1 MIAENGNAEENDMD
15 LKIKENKT
23 TEFIA
28 GLLMFIGGVYLL
40 MKHVYVS
47 SSFFTHGLKVGGI
60 YVRSGICV
68 LPFVAAAICLFL
80 SPEKLW
86 PKVFA
91 GLSFVFIVL
100 VATLSVNVRVSRVS
114 LMNWIIILVLI
125 FGGIV
130 LILRAVYL
138 RKKKRN

>member
-1 MIAENGNAEENDMD
+1 MN

-23 TEFIA
+23 TEFII
-28 GLLMFIGGVYLL
+28 GLLMFVGGVFLL

-60 YVRSGICV
+60 YVRSGVCV
-68 LPFVAAAICLFL
+68 LPFVAAAICLFI
-80 SPEKLW
+80 SPDKLW
-86 PKVFA
+86 PKLFA

-100 VATLSVNVRVSRVS
+100 VAVMSVNIRVSRVS
-114 LMNWIIILVLI
+114 LMNWIFILVLL

-138 RKKKRN
+138 QKKKKN

>member
-1 MIAENGNAEENDMD
+1 MN
-15 LKIKENKT
+15 LKVKENKE
-23 TEFIA
+23 TEFII
-28 GLLMFIGGVYLL
+28 GLLMFIGGVYLM

-80 SPEKLW
+80 SPDKLW
-86 PKVFA
+86 PKIFA
-91 GLSFVFIVL
+91 GLAFVFIII
-100 VATLSVNVRVSRVS
+100 VAIMSVNIRVSPVS
-114 LMNWIIILVLI
+114 LMNWIFILVLI

-138 RKKKRN
+138 QKKKKD

>member
-1 MIAENGNAEENDMD
+1 MN

-23 TEFIA
+23 TEFII
-28 GLLMFIGGVYLL
+28 GLLMFVGGVFLL

-60 YVRSGICV
+60 YVRSGVCV
-68 LPFVAAAICLFL
+68 LPFVAAAICLFI
-80 SPEKLW
+80 SPDKLW

-100 VATLSVNVRVSRVS
+100 VAVMSVNIRVSRVS
-114 LMNWIIILVLI
+114 LMNWIFILVLL

-138 RKKKRN
+138 QKKKN

>member
-1 MIAENGNAEENDMD
+1 MN
-15 LKIKENKT
+15 LKIKGNKT
-23 TEFIA
+23 TEFII
-28 GLLMFIGGVYLL
+28 GLLMFVGGVFLL

-60 YVRSGICV
+60 YVRSGVCV
-68 LPFVAAAICLFL
+68 LPFVAAAICLFI
-80 SPEKLW
+80 SPDKLW

-100 VATLSVNVRVSRVS
+100 VAVMSVNIRVSRVS
-114 LMNWIIILVLI
+114 LMNWIFILVLL

-138 RKKKRN
+138 QKKKN

>member
-1 MIAENGNAEENDMD
+1 MN

-23 TEFIA
+23 TEFII
-28 GLLMFIGGVYLL
+28 GLLMFVGGVFLL

-60 YVRSGICV
+60 YVRSGVCV
-68 LPFVAAAICLFL
+68 LPFVAAAICLFI
-80 SPEKLW
+80 SPDKLW
-86 PKVFA
+86 PKVLA

-100 VATLSVNVRVSRVS
+100 VAVMSVNIRVSRVS
-114 LMNWIIILVLI
+114 LMNWIFILVLL

-138 RKKKRN
+138 QKKKKN